1 MKVAILSPVTWRTPP
16 RNYGPWE
23 QVASVLAEALVKEG
37 IDVTLFATGDSIT
50 GAVLDSVIDKP
61 TGEFPADA
69 KVAEC
74 LHIANLMEKA
84 GSFDI
89 IHNNFD
95 FLPLT
100 YSKLI
105 NTPVITTIH
114 GFSSPLIVPVYKK
127 YNGNSHYVSI
137 SNSDRHPGLNYLDTV
152 YNGLD
157 EQQFSF
163 GKGDGDYLLYFGRIH
178 PDKGTYEAIQI
189 AVHSKKKLIICG
201 LIQDQQYFNE
211 KVLPFIDSDSIVYF
225 GNAGPQQRNELLGN
239 ASALLHPISFEEP
252 FGLSVAESMMCGTPV
267 IAFNRGAMKELIID
281 CKTGFLVDDIK
292 QAVDAVGLIK
302 TIDRN
307 ICRQHALQ
315 KFSSGEMALHYIKLY
330 HKIIDNAG
338 GKARGYSLPNS
349 SSSNSFNGRVA
360 KEEA

>member
-1 MKVAILSPVTWRTPP
+1 MKVAILAPVTWRTPP

-23 QVASVLAEALVKEG
+23 QVASVLTEALVKEG
-37 IDVTLFATGDSIT
+37 IEVTLFATGDSIT
-50 GAVLDSVIDKP
+50 SATLDAVIDKP
-61 TGEFPADA
+61 TGEYPADA

-84 GSFDI
+84 SSFDI

-114 GFSSPLIVPVYKK
+114 GFSSQQIVPVYKK
-127 YNGNSHYVSI
+127 YNTHSYYVSI
-137 SNSDRHPGLNYLDTV
+137 SNSDRHPDLTYLDTV

-157 EQQFSF
+157 EEQFSF
-163 GKGDGDYLLYFGRIH
+163 GTGDGNYLLYFGRIH

-189 AVHSKKKLIICG
+189 ALDSKKKLIICG
-201 LIQDQQYFNE
+201 LIQDQQYYNE
-211 KVLPFIDSDSIVYF
+211 SVLPFINSTSVIYL

-239 ASALLHPISFEEP
+239 ALALLHPISFEEP

-281 CKTGFLVDDIK
+281 FKTGYLVDNIK
-292 QAVDAVGLIK
+292 EAVDAVTKIK
-302 TIDRN
+302 NLDRN
-307 ICRQHALQ
+307 TCRKHALQ
-315 KFSSGEMALHYIKLY
+315 KFGRREMALHYIELY
-330 HKIIDNAG
+330 HQIMDKAA
-338 GKARGYSLPNS
+338 GKARGYSVPS
-349 SSSNSFNGRVA
+349 ISSSNSFNGIVA

>member
-1 MKVAILSPVTWRTPP
+1 MKVAVLSPVTWRTPP

-37 IDVTLFATGDSIT
+37 INVTLFATGDSIT
-50 GAVLDSVIDKP
+50 SAVLDSVIDKP

-100 YSKLI
+100 YCKLI

-127 YNGNSHYVSI
+127 YNGNSYYVSI

-163 GKGDGDYLLYFGRIH
+163 AKGDGDYLLYFGRIH

-189 AVHSKKKLIICG
+189 AAQSKKKLIICG
-201 LIQDQQYFNE
+201 LIQDRPYFNE

-239 ASALLHPISFEEP
+239 ASALLHPINFEEP
-252 FGLSVAESMMCGTPV
+252 FGLSVAEAMMCGTPV
-267 IAFNRGAMKELIID
+267 IAFNRGAMKELIVD
-281 CKTGFLVDDIK
+281 FKTGFLVDDIK
-292 QAVDAVGLIK
+292 EAIDAVGMIK
-302 TIDRN
+302 NIDRN
-307 ICRQHALQ
+307 TCRQHALQ
-315 KFSSGEMALHYIKLY
+315 KSSSREMALHYIKLY
-330 HKIIDNAG
+330 HQIIDNTTG
-338 GKARGYSLPNS
+338 NGPGQLFPSI

-360 KEEA
+360 KEDA